1 MATLRHEIRVA
12 AAPADAWA
20 AVRDFGALPTRL
32 VPGFVTACT
41 LEEDG
46 AVRLVTFDNG
56 LQVRE
61 RLVTNDDATRRLV
74 YTAVNGR
81 ASHYNA
87 AVQVLDAPDGSVLV
101 WTVDL
106 LPDALAPAI
115 DGMMAMG
122 AKAMQHALGN

>member
-12 AAPADAWA
+12 CAPAAAWD

-32 VPGFVTACT
+32 VPGFVTTCT

-46 AVRLVTFDNG
+46 AVRRVTFGNG
-56 LQVRE
+56 LEVRE
-61 RLVTNDDATRRLV
+61 RLVTRDDAARRLV

-87 AVQVLDAPDGSVLV
+87 AVRVLDAAGSSLIV

-122 AKAMQHALGN
+122 AQAMQRALGS